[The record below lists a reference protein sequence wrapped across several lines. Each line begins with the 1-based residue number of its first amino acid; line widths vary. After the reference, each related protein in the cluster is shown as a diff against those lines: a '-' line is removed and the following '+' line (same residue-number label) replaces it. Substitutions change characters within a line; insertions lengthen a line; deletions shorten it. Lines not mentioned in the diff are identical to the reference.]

1 MMTLNDF
8 RKIYKLRKTIDEL
21 CEKRKT
27 IYNTVH
33 SPNLFAPKM
42 SRGRGAA
49 DPTAE
54 AVYKL
59 HAMDERIADHICELC
74 DQIEEALDWMKEEQ
88 TPPDVCSILI
98 ARFLSGKSWEDVGR
112 SHEGATYNALKKRLY
127 RYFDA
132 V

>member
-1 MMTLNDF
+1 MTLNDF
-8 RKIYKLRKTIDEL
+8 REIYKLRKTIDTLFE
-21 CEKRKT
+21 ERKAA
-27 IYNTVH
+27 YNTVH

-42 SRGRGAA
+42 SRGRGTA

-59 HAMDERIADHICELC
+59 HSIDERIADKIHDLTDRTC
-74 DQIEEALDWMKEEQ
+74 AAFDWMDEAQ
-88 TPPDVCSILI
+88 TPPEICSILI
-98 ARFLSGKSWEDVGR
+98 ARFLSGKSWDEVCRTHG
-112 SHEGATYNALKKRLY
+112 GTYNALKKRLY

>member
-8 RKIYKLRKTIDEL
+8 REIYKLRKTIDTLFE
-21 CEKRKT
+21 ERKAA
-27 IYNTVH
+27 YNTVH

-59 HAMDERIADHICELC
+59 QGIDERIADHICELC
-74 DQIEEALDWMKEEQ
+74 DQIEEALDWMEEEQ
-88 TPPDVCSILI
+88 TPPEICSILI